1 MSTDIQRQIK
11 RKDQLDAGLFDGRYR
26 QRVVVNKKKKAQKN
40 WARKTKQYEL
50 LSNDCI
56 RTKIKKR
63 KYE

>member
-1 MSTDIQRQIK
+1 MKTDIQRTIK

-40 WARKTKQYEL
+40 WARKSKQYEL
-50 LSNDCI
+50 LSNSCI
-56 RTKIKKR
+56 RTTFKKR

>member
-11 RKDQLDAGLFDGRYR
+11 RKDQLDSGLFDGRYR
-26 QRVVVNKKKKAQKN
+26 QRVVVNKKKKQSRN

-50 LSNDCI
+50 LSNSCI
-56 RTKIKKR
+56 RTTIKKR